1 MKNLKIRKKKGD
13 KNWKLANPAREKC
26 KREDPDQK
34 RMIDRSKNSSDRE
47 KSKLERDKKKMM

>member
-26 KREDPDQK
+26 KREAQK
-34 RMIDRSKNSSDRE
+34 RMIDRIKNSLDRE